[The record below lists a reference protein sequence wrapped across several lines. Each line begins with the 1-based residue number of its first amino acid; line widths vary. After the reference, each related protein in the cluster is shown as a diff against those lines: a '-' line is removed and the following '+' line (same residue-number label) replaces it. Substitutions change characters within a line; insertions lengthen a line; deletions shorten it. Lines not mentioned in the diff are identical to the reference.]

1 MKVRTSTYCPVTVM
15 SFLLTSVVVV
25 DRGGSGSDG
34 GAVVSRRG

>member
-25 DRGGSGSDG
+25 DRGDVGDG
-34 GAVVSRRG
+34 GGGIKKMS